1 MLKKLIVVL
10 LGLLMLVLP
19 MAMPLSRVSADLSD
33 DYKQTQQ
40 QIEELEKQIA
50 EARGQQKTLKST
62 IAYLDNQIALT
73 KAQISQTENDLKILG
88 EEIATLSVKINRL
101 DVNLSEVSALL
112 VSRVGASYK
121 RGYFKPMYIFLSS
134 GGFNEFF
141 ESNKYLELAQANDR
155 KILLELQNSKDLHEQ
170 QKIIKETKQA
180 EVEDLQLTLQSQ
192 KIALGQQ
199 QSSKTEL
206 LALTENDERKFQELR
221 TKLIADLESIARA
234 MGSEG
239 VKIGD
244 VKKGDTIAYVGNTG
258 CSTGPH
264 LHFGTYKDLS
274 VIDPKPYL
282 DGGEFGIPLDGYS
295 GNVTQWFG
303 ENALPGLYGS
313 AGHNGID
320 MANGGS
326 GFPIKAVKDGVA
338 FAVSDSQ
345 ACSCGYSYCTGTVG
359 KGIRVE
365 HDDGLVTLYWHIL

>member
-1 MLKKLIVVL
+1 MLRKLLIVL
-10 LGLLMLVLP
+10 LGLGLLV
-19 MAMPLSRVSADLSD
+19 MPFRQVSADLSE
-33 DYKQTQQ
+33 DYKNTQA
-40 QIEELEKQIA
+40 QIEELEQKIA

-62 IAYLDNQIALT
+62 ISYLDNQIALT
-73 KAQISQTENDLKILG
+73 KARITQTEEELKVLG
-88 EEIATLSVKINRL
+88 EEIATLSVKIGRL

-121 RGYFKPMYIFLSS
+121 RSYLKPMYVFLSS

-141 ESNKYLELAQANDR
+141 ESNKYLKVAQQNDR

-170 QKIIKETKQA
+170 QKTVKEVKQD
-180 EVEDLQLTLQSQ
+180 EVEELQLTLQNQ

-199 QSSKTEL
+199 QASKTEL
-206 LALTENDERKFQELR
+206 LELTKNDEAKFQELR

-234 MGSEG
+234 MGSAG
-239 VKIGD
+239 VKIGE

-264 LHFGTYKDLS
+264 LHYGVYQGTS
-274 VIDPKPYL
+274 VVDPKPYL
-282 DGGEFGIPLDGYS
+282 EDGRLGIPLDGYS

-303 ENALPGLYGS
+303 ENALPGLYGG

-326 GFPIKAVKDGVA
+326 GFAIKASKDGTA
-338 FAVSDSQ
+338 YAVSDSQ
-345 ACSCGYSYCTGTVG
+345 ACSCSYSYCTGTVG

-365 HDDGLVTLYWHIL
+365 HADGLTTLYWHIL